1 MKKILIFS
9 LLSSLFFIKPLC
21 GKAQFEN
28 VKPGIRKMVENFYAS
43 FENPALLDKVLDK
56 DFVDHMP
63 FNPGAPTGREG
74 FRQTQAFYHTIFS
87 NFVIDFKGV
96 YVDGNKVI
104 VRSVVSA
111 KHTGAFLGIQPTNK
125 TVNWNAI
132 DIYTVKN
139 NMMMEGWHVESFLAT
154 YLALL
159 KN

>member
-1 MKKILIFS
+1 MKKNVVIS
-9 LLSSLFFIKPLC
+9 LLLGFLFMTPF
-21 GKAQFEN
+21 GSKAQFEN

-43 FENPALLDKVLDK
+43 FEDPKLLDKALDK

-63 FNPGAPTGREG
+63 FNPNAPSGREG
-74 FRQTQAFYHTIFS
+74 FRQTQAFYHSIFS

-111 KHTGAFLGIQPTNK
+111 KHTGEFLGIQPTNK
-125 TVNWNAI
+125 TVSWNAI
-132 DIYTVKN
+132 DIYTVMNDK
-139 NMMMEGWHVESFLAT
+139 MLEGWHVESFLST
-154 YLALL
+154 YLSLL